1 VVVLVIVY
9 RFFCAWENKKRDEA
23 GIMEGY
29 EHAYDDDFTDRAV
42 RPIPH
47 CDSVNARV
55 ANQSLAEQAIQIC
68 LLKGLDCDRVHHS
81 VN

>member
-1 VVVLVIVY
+1 MVVLVIVY

-29 EHAYDDDFTDRAV
+29 EHAYDDDFTDRTV
-42 RPIPH
+42 RPVPH
-47 CDSVNARV
+47 CDSVGAGVTNE
-55 ANQSLAEQAIQIC
+55 LLTEQAIQIC
-68 LLKGLDCDRVHHS
+68 LLKGLDCNRFRHS